1 MGDIGVDGLA
11 DGAANALLLA
21 FDQLLTAGW
30 GVDSPRGEHGT
41 RLITSGIPLPHLNG
55 VFTES
60 RDPDVDEVAE
70 FAHRMTASA
79 VPWSIQVRGEPA
91 PELVEVAARFGLTHR
106 MRLPLMAMPAT
117 PVALTS
123 GDHSIRTVDGKDHE
137 IYRDSLAAGFEAPVD
152 IMAALAQPE
161 ILDMPGATAYLVEAD
176 GEPVSTGFGILVGDH
191 VGVFNVSTP
200 PRHRRRGYGRAA
212 TEVVMRDGF
221 AAGACVAFLQ
231 ASSDGLP
238 LYELLG
244 FRVVETWTYFQHG

>member
-11 DGAANALLLA
+11 DGAATALLLT
-21 FDQLLTAGW
+21 FERLLTAGW

-41 RLITSGIPLPHLNG
+41 RLITSGIPLPYLNG

-70 FAHRMTASA
+70 FARRMTASA

-91 PELVEVAARFGLTHR
+91 PEFVEVAARFGLTHR
-106 MRLPLMAMPAT
+106 VRLPLMAMPAA

-123 GDHSIRTVDGKDHE
+123 GDHSIRTVGGKDHE
-137 IYRDSLAAGFEAPVD
+137 IYRDALAAGFEAPVD

-176 GEPVSTGFGILVGDH
+176 GEPVSTGKGILVGDH

-221 AAGACVAFLQ
+221 AAGARVAFLQ
-231 ASSDGLP
+231 ASYDGLP

-244 FRVVETWTYFQHG
+244 FRVVETWTYFQRG